1 MSASSQRIAVIGT
14 GIGGLTAAWLLARRH
29 AVTLYEQHAKPGMG
43 VFAVD
48 YASRGKHTRIDIPTR
63 VFCRGYYP
71 QLLAL
76 LDTLGVQLHATDHSA
91 AFADHRGEMRFHY
104 GKLRLLGRDWDY
116 LKHFDHATLGIALEA
131 RRFFREARRAMA
143 RPETLADQTLADYLA
158 AGGYDERFTRDVL
171 VPTLSVI
178 CTCDYAGVLAYPAD
192 LLLGYLVSGVMQ
204 QGVLRAELGVG
215 DIVDR
220 LVRGMDQVCGVAVT
234 RVERSGSTWT
244 VGTADGQSREY
255 ARVVMAT
262 QAQQAAAVL
271 GADSE
276 YTPLLSAVPFEAS
289 EMRVH
294 TEPALLP
301 RSRLPL
307 SPVTYHLP
315 HNGVR
320 PEVTVDLT
328 QAVPT
333 YRGQAPV
340 FQTWNPVRAV
350 DRDRVLATARFTRP
364 RVTRESRRAMQA
376 MRRMQEEG
384 AGDLLFCG
392 AYLADR
398 VPLLE
403 AAVESSVRV
412 ATRLGAPPH
421 WDTPP

>member
-1 MSASSQRIAVIGT
+1 MPASPQRIAVIGT
-14 GIGGLTAAWLLARRH
+14 GIGGLTVAWLLARQH

-48 YASRGKHTRIDIPTR
+48 YDSRGRRTRIDIPTR

-76 LDTLGVQLHATDHSA
+76 LDTLGVSLHATDHSA
-91 AFADHRGEMRFHY
+91 AYADHRGRIRFHY
-104 GKLRLLGRDWDY
+104 GKLSLLGRDWDY
-116 LKHFDHATLGIALEA
+116 LKHLDLATPAIALEA
-131 RRFFREARRAMA
+131 RRFFGEARRAM
-143 RPETLADQTLADYLA
+143 RQPEALAEQTLAQYLQAGDY
-158 AGGYDERFTRDVL
+158 DVRFTRDVL
-171 VPTLSVI
+171 LPTLSVI
-178 CTCDYAGVLAYPAD
+178 CTCDYDGVLAYPAD

-204 QGVLRAELGVG
+204 QGVLRAELGLG

-220 LVRGMDQVCGVAVT
+220 LVHGMDQVCGTAVT
-234 RVERSGSTWT
+234 QAQRSARGWT
-244 VGTADGQSREY
+244 VVTADGGARDY

-271 GADSE
+271 GADSD

-294 TEPALLP
+294 TEPGLLP
-301 RSRLPL
+301 RSALPL

-315 HNGVR
+315 QAGPR

-328 QAVPT
+328 QAFPS

-350 DRDRVLATARFTRP
+350 DRSKVLATAHFTRP
-364 RVTRESRRAMQA
+364 RVTHASRKAMHA
-376 MRRMQEEG
+376 LRRLQDQHADG
-384 AGDLLFCG
+384 LLFCG

-412 ATRLGAPPH
+412 ATRLGAPPP
-421 WDTPP
+421 WGAAP

>member
-1 MSASSQRIAVIGT
+1 MTSSAQRIAVIGT
-14 GIGGLTAAWLLARRH
+14 GIGGLTAAWLLARHH
-29 AVTLYEQHAKPGMG
+29 AVTLYEQHARPGMG

-48 YASRGKHTRIDIPTR
+48 YESNGRRTRIDIPTR

-76 LDTLGVQLHATDHSA
+76 LDAIGVSLHATDHSA
-91 AFADHRGEMRFHY
+91 AYADHRGEILFHY
-104 GKLRLLGRDWDY
+104 GKLSLLGRDWDY
-116 LKHFDHATLGIALEA
+116 PKHLGRGTVRVALES
-131 RRFFREARRAMA
+131 RRFFRDARRDMA
-143 RPETLADQTLADYLA
+143 QPAALAERSLGQYLAD
-158 AGGYDERFTRDVL
+158 GGYDERFTRDVL
-171 VPTLSVI
+171 LPTLSVI

-192 LLLGYLVSGVMQ
+192 LLLDYLLSGVMQ

-220 LVRGMDQVCGVAVT
+220 LTANTTQVCGVAVT
-234 RVERSGSTWT
+234 SVERGGRTLAVS
-244 VGTADGQSREY
+244 TADGDTREY
-255 ARVVMAT
+255 DRVVMAT

-271 GADSE
+271 GANDAH
-276 YTPLLSAVPFEAS
+276 TTLLEAVPFEHS

-294 TEPALLP
+294 TERGLLP

-315 HNGVR
+315 QSGPR
-320 PEVTVDLT
+320 PEVTVDMT
-328 QAVPT
+328 QAFPS

-340 FQTWNPVRAV
+340 FQTWNPVRTVA
-350 DRDRVLATARFTRP
+350 REKILATAAFTRP
-364 RVTRESRRAMQA
+364 RVTLDSRRAMQA
-376 MRRMQEEG
+376 LRQMQQDG
-384 AGDLLFCG
+384 NGDLLFCG

-412 ATRLGAPPH
+412 ASRLGAPPP
-421 WDTPP
+421 WSLPS